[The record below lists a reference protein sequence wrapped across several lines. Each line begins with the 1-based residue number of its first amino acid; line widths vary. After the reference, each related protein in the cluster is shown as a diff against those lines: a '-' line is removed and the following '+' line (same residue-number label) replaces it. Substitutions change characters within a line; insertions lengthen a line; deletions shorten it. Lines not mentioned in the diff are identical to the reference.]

1 MRPPFPRLVEGEAK
15 DEGRIGAATLVA
27 ANGRLYGVRYR
38 PEDRMG
44 GPCNAV
50 GGKWPFG
57 RRPRP
62 VPRGALSASLRI
74 AMSPNFSVAVPTAAI
89 AGSDERFPV
98 RRIFCVGKNYAD
110 HAREMGGDPTREP
123 PFFFSKPADAIVS
136 GTADLAMPPRT
147 ANLHHEIE
155 LVVALAKGGANIA
168 AADAADCIFGYAVGN
183 DLTRRDL
190 QADAKAGG
198 RPWDMAKGFDHSAAL
213 SPIRPAAEIGHP
225 ASARIWLSVNGAAR
239 QDGDIA
245 DMIWPV
251 ADIIAELSTY
261 VELKPGDLIYTGTP
275 AGVGPIV
282 AGDVVAGGIDGVG
295 TIANRF
301 T

>member
-1 MRPPFPRLVEGEAK
+1 MERLFPVTPP
-15 DEGRIGAATLVA
+15 
-27 ANGRLYGVRYR
+27 
-38 PEDRMG
+38 
-44 GPCNAV
+44 
-50 GGKWPFG
+50 
-57 RRPRP
+57 
-62 VPRGALSASLRI
+62 SAE
-74 AMSPNFSVAVPTAAI
+74 I
-89 AGSDERFPV
+89 AGDARRFPI
-98 RRIFCVGKNYAD
+98 RRIFCVGRNYAD

-123 PFFFSKPADAIVS
+123 PFFFSKPADAVVS
-136 GTADLAMPPRT
+136 GTADIAMPSRT

-155 LVVALAKGGANIA
+155 LVIALGQGGASIAPEDALAAV
-168 AADAADCIFGYAVGN
+168 FGYAVGN

-198 RPWDMAKGFDHSAAL
+198 RPWDMAKGFDHSAVL

-225 ASARIWLSVNGAAR
+225 SAARIWLSINGVIR

-275 AGVGPIV
+275 AGVGGI
-282 AGDVVAGGIDGVG
+282 ATGDLVEGGVEGVG

-301 T
+301 I